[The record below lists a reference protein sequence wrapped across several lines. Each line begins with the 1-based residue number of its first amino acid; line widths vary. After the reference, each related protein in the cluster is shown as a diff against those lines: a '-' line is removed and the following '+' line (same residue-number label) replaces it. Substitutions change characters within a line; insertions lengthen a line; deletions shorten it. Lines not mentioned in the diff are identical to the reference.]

1 MVMQHEDYL
10 AHKVNRHGEA
20 SMSMPYSQYGVLRRA
35 AATLAVFLLCVGI
48 AVADDDS
55 TGPRDLRQF
64 IDQQAGGLS
73 ALTVPARSEDIPLP
87 KQADGTVNPRYKTT
101 EEKRFLGK
109 MLFHD
114 PVRTARVNINQG
126 QPLDLPAGTA
136 FGGTLNA
143 AAPNIQAIVDATR
156 QTGSCGSCHI
166 GEAAAARPVS

>member
-1 MVMQHEDYL
+1 MKFDL
-10 AHKVNRHGEA
+10 PNRAGA
-20 SMSMPYSQYGVLRRA
+20 QFARRNDPN
-35 AATLAVFLLCVGI
+35 TPTRT
-48 AVADDDS
+48 S
-55 TGPRDLRQF
+55 RSKTGPRAAVTALAVTLLCGGLAVARDDDRGGGGGISASQLRQF
-64 IDQQAGGLS
+64 IDAQVGGIHKLV
-73 ALTVPARSEDIPLP
+73 VPADDASIPLP
-87 KQADGTVNPRYKTT
+87 RQADGSVNPRFKTT

-143 AAPNIQAIVDATR
+143 SNPNIQAIVDATR

-166 GEAAAARPVS
+166 GE